1 MLKGRREGRGVS
13 PKASRY
19 DGPHETFRD
28 ASFCNSSV
36 QFWRCSLGQLTG
48 FENGLLMK
56 MVVAKDGLEGKSTG
70 CGEVTGKQSTCGS
83 LCG

>member
-1 MLKGRREGRGVS
+1 VHPSLLKQGKE
-13 PKASRY
+13 
-19 DGPHETFRD
+19 
-28 ASFCNSSV
+28 
-36 QFWRCSLGQLTG
+36 LTG

>member
-1 MLKGRREGRGVS
+1 LSKKLAASHGNVYPIGRCISKNRIFDVEFILDV
-13 PKASRY
+13 
-19 DGPHETFRD
+19 
-28 ASFCNSSV
+28 
-36 QFWRCSLGQLTG
+36 TG

>member
-1 MLKGRREGRGVS
+1 MPFFFFFLLVGRVGTNAIE
-13 PKASRY
+13 
-19 DGPHETFRD
+19 PHPCQ
-28 ASFCNSSV
+28 SKI
-36 QFWRCSLGQLTG
+36 GMQLTG

-56 MVVAKDGLEGKSTG
+56 LVVAKDGLEGKSTG